1 MKEEDLKKNLDKIII
16 DGLIKEA
23 EQENADFEAAMK
35 KMSNEDF
42 LELIMNYE
50 HAKEE
55 VLEESGEINNDE
67 TVKKEKALVYSPE
80 SGEFELVDQEV
91 SLEPVT
97 SMISRGFTDTHGIH
111 LSKGQR
117 INFEKQQKAKATG
130 KKPFRKFVPWI
141 TSALAAAACILA
153 IVLPTVHHANGKLCD
168 GALMMSQQYMTSSK
182 GGFDI
187 ASASEEEVKNML
199 PMLERNYNDC
209 IKVDGKSVTYT
220 AGLQECGWDL
230 TLAYLKL
237 HKKGKAIDVLKV
249 LAQQYQGTAFGN
261 HCENLLKQ
269 LE

>member
-42 LELIMNYE
+42 LELIMDHE
-50 HAKEE
+50 HVADE
-55 VLEESGEINNDE
+55 VLEVTGDYDGDSVYRSIVLNEESIKSKMAEPALGFASASQ
-67 TVKKEKALVYSPE
+67 EKAEDLDESWGWSPE
-80 SGEFELVDQEV
+80 KENI
-91 SLEPVT
+91 T
-97 SMISRGFTDTHGIH
+97 KT
-111 LSKGQR
+111 
-117 INFEKQQKAKATG
+117 
-130 KKPFRKFVPWI
+130 KKHPFRKFVPWI

-182 GGFDI
+182 GSFDI
-187 ASASEEEVKNML
+187 ASASEEEIKDML
-199 PMLERNYNDC
+199 PMLEKNYNDC

-220 AGLQECGWDL
+220 PGLQECGWDL

-249 LAQQYQGTAFGN
+249 LAQQYQGTAFGD

-269 LE
+269 LD